1 MNLDKEIFEIELKD
15 IMPNRFQPREV
26 FDDSALQELSQ
37 SIKEHGVIQ
46 PILVRKVGDKYEIIA
61 GERRYRASQLAG
73 KETIPAMVTTMDDRE
88 AAKVAL
94 IENLQRKDLSAI
106 EEAKTY
112 QTILKLDNMTQEEL
126 AQSLGKSQ
134 SAIANKLRLLNLD
147 DTVQAALLNNEISER
162 HARSLLNLPNKE
174 DQKNMLNEIIANRM
188 TVRQL
193 DDEIARRTGKSVQP
207 EIKEDQANNINNVE
221 DISNDIGISYNIPDI
236 NKQNINNYE
245 NSVSSIEPLQNE
257 IPSNEIK
264 DDIPV
269 ENTVKEEPVKQQ
281 INLFDALREKGYEE
295 QASLN
300 SSIEE
305 IKPVEEP
312 ITPIIEEQKEITPIE
327 TKPETISNS
336 ISNENIN
343 KDVYD
348 IRFAI
353 NNFRQAVQNTEKFG
367 FKVNV
372 MEADLEGSY
381 QIVININKNKE

>member
-245 NSVSSIEPLQNE
+245 NSTSSIEPLQNE
-257 IPSNEIK
+257 IPGNEIK

-305 IKPVEEP
+305 IKHVEEP
-312 ITPIIEEQKEITPIE
+312 ITPIIEEQKEIE
-327 TKPETISNS
+327 TTPETISNS

-343 KDVYD
+343 NDVYD